1 MRDGRRFSGWL
12 SGYFAGLSTSQ
23 RIAAGL
29 LLLVMIATGAWLGGR
44 SRSGIWAAGTV
55 MEPVLDQPF
64 AEADIRGITDRLNQ
78 RSIPHQVRDG
88 KVYVP
93 ADKKIDALSDLYYN
107 AILTGGSDVGNGFDA
122 LTKQMSVFDP
132 PSKTDKLFNR
142 AREQTCERVISRFH
156 GVRKTTV
163 YIDAT
168 NERHIGGS
176 VLPTAMVDIQTQG
189 ESNPRQLSAAVV
201 NVLTGC
207 VSQLVRDQVKVTI
220 DGSTYNAPAGAA
232 GADALVGAD
241 DLIARKQQFEQAYST
256 KVRRLLSYIP
266 DVMVSVS
273 VDLNVQS
280 SEEERHT
287 VDPKTAGAS
296 VVPAAAAAATTT
308 ATGAATPDEL
318 ASAAGSLV
326 ANALPNLAENGEVSP
341 NAAATTAPPA
351 RPAEPHSKQSD
362 AAAAVT
368 TETVQKSRTPA
379 GKETVRS
386 ASVVVPR
393 SYFVGIYRRANRK
406 QSQAADPDDA
416 LLQPVIAAHLLKIRG
431 LVKNSLGLGS
441 DDDVTVESYDD
452 FATGTASAAVP
463 DAIAAPAST
472 ANVVAAVTTPTPAL
486 FKANPQQVALAGM
499 SLLSLVLLSLLVRK
513 RTAAPSA
520 TIALGVPG
528 GRGGGSGAILSGT
541 LETLPPSSSM
551 HGGPGDDSTT
561 AAAAAESHRMF
572 HRVRDVVGENPDD
585 AARVLR
591 EWIYQGQ

>member
-163 YIDAT
+163 YIDST

-207 VSQLVRDQVKVTI
+207 VSQLAREQVKVTI
-220 DGSTYNAPAGAA
+220 DGSTYNAPGAA
-232 GADALVGAD
+232 AGGDALVGAD

-280 SEEERHT
+280 SEEERRT
-287 VDPKTAGAS
+287 VDPKTAAS
-296 VVPAAAAAATTT
+296 AA
-308 ATGAATPDEL
+308 GPGATPDDL
-318 ASAAGSLV
+318 ASAAGSLI

-341 NAAATTAPPA
+341 NAAATTA
-351 RPAEPHSKQSD
+351 
-362 AAAAVT
+362 
-368 TETVQKSRTPA
+368 TPA
-379 GKETVRS
+379 GQPNRTTKPTRLPSPRRPSRS
-386 ASVVVPR
+386 
-393 SYFVGIYRRANRK
+393 RARPPERK
-406 QSQAADPDDA
+406 RFAARPSSSR
-416 LLQPVIAAHLLKIRG
+416 AAT
-431 LVKNSLGLGS
+431 SS
-441 DDDVTVESYDD
+441 
-452 FATGTASAAVP
+452 
-463 DAIAAPAST
+463 AST
-472 ANVVAAVTTPTPAL
+472 AAPIASSRRPPI
-486 FKANPQQVALAGM
+486 
-499 SLLSLVLLSLLVRK
+499 
-513 RTAAPSA
+513 RTMRCSS
-520 TIALGVPG
+520 
-528 GRGGGSGAILSGT
+528 RSS
-541 LETLPPSSSM
+541 PP
-551 HGGPGDDSTT
+551 
-561 AAAAAESHRMF
+561 
-572 HRVRDVVGENPDD
+572 
-585 AARVLR
+585 
-591 EWIYQGQ
+591 IC